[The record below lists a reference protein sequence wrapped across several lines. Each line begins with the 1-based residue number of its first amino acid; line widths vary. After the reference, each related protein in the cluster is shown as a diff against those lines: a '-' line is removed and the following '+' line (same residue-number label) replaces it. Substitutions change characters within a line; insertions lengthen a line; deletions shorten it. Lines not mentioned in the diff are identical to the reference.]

1 MADYEPAVCN
11 IGSEQQRM
19 RRRFGT
25 GALILALVYTVGVLA
40 TGQSAALLV
49 GTVLLSFAGFLGV
62 LQARMNFCVAFAAG
76 GRYDF
81 SNAGGETGAVDDA
94 DLRRQDRLR
103 AVEITVYATLLAAV
117 TGGLAYLAF
126 LVLSLG

>member
-1 MADYEPAVCN
+1 MAEYEPAVCN

-19 RRRFGT
+19 RWRFGA
-25 GALILALVYTVGVLA
+25 GALALALVYTVGVLA
-40 TGQSAALLV
+40 TGQSPVLLI

-81 SNAGGETGAVDDA
+81 SNSEGETGAVEDA
-94 DLRRQDRLR
+94 DLRRQDRFR
-103 AVEITVYATLLAAV
+103 AVEITVYAALLAAV
-117 TGGLAYLAF
+117 AGGLAYLA
-126 LVLSLG
+126 LLLLSLG

>member
-19 RRRFGT
+19 RRRFGA
-25 GALILALVYTVGVLA
+25 GALVLALVYTVGVLV
-40 TGQSAALLV
+40 TGQSPILLV

-81 SNAGGETGAVDDA
+81 SNAGGETGMVDEA

-103 AVEITVYATLLAAV
+103 AVEITAYAALLAAV
-117 TGGLAYLAF
+117 AGGLSYLTF
-126 LVLSLG
+126 LSLVLR